1 MVDGYTGS
9 IRFTTVGALSYGKSG
24 GGGIEG
30 EEGTLDGEGILGGGG
45 IEGEE
50 GTLDGEGILGG
61 GGLLF
66 CACAVLMSKEIA
78 IRSARIKKFFFI
90 V

>member
-9 IRFTTVGALSYGKSG
+9 TRFTTVGALSYGISG

-30 EEGTLDGEGILGGGG
+30 EEGTLDGEGILGV
-45 IEGEE
+45 
-50 GTLDGEGILGG
+50 